1 MMANMPPE
9 AMAGMSPEMVQNIP
23 PEAMSSMSPDMMA
36 NMSPEAQEAFSEVS
50 DGGLGALD
58 DALNPS
64 SPDGQE
70 PIMGDSADALDAALS
85 ADQIQGGASVSS
97 DDATTTG
104 AEVVETE
111 DDSGSTNDDS
121 SSLA

>member
-1 MMANMPPE
+1 
-9 AMAGMSPEMVQNIP
+9 
-23 PEAMSSMSPDMMA
+23 
-36 NMSPEAQEAFSEVS
+36 MSPEAQEAFSEVS

-58 DALNPS
+58 DALKPS